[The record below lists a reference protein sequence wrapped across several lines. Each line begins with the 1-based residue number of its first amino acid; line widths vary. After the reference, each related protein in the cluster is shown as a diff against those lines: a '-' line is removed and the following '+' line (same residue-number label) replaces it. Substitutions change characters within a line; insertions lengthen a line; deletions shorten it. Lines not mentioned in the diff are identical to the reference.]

1 MSRDS
6 TGRFALS
13 FFDRARLAARRSAL
27 LAHLARHLTTEDDH
41 ETLGRLAIDW
51 GIPCPLPEVAPGIYA
66 NTTDP
71 AFLAA
76 LAAP

>member
-13 FFDRARLAARRSAL
+13 FFDRARLAARRSAI
-27 LAHLARHLTTEDDH
+27 LAHLARHLRTEDDH
-41 ETLGRLAIDW
+41 ETLGRLASDW
-51 GIPCPLPEVAPGIYA
+51 RLPCPLPEVAPGIYG

-76 LAAP
+76 LGAP

>member
-13 FFDRARLAARRSAL
+13 FFDRARLAARRSAI
-27 LAHLARHLTTEDDH
+27 LAHLSRHLTTEDDH
-41 ETLGRLAIDW
+41 ETLGRLASDW
-51 GIPCPLPEVAPGIYA
+51 RLPCPLPEVAPGCYA
-66 NTTDP
+66 STTDP

-76 LAAP
+76 LGAP

>member
-1 MSRDS
+1 MSRDYL
-6 TGRFALS
+6 GRFALS
-13 FFDRARLAARRSAL
+13 YFDRARLAARRSAI

-41 ETLGRLAIDW
+41 ETLGRLASDW
-51 GIPCPLPEVAPGIYA
+51 RLPCPLPEVSPGCYA

-76 LAAP
+76 LGAP